1 MKKILIIEDT
11 DILREQ
17 ISYTLKME
25 GYDVKTACDGTQG
38 IEFAKS
44 YQPDLILCDIVMP
57 GISGYDVLKALK
69 PAGNQSIYPFIFIT
83 ALSERKNFREGME
96 LGAHDYL
103 IKPFTIDELKNAIT
117 TQLRK
122 ADSLEAFINQQI
134 NQLENNF
141 NIRLSELKTEVEQ
154 QQNLI
159 TDITTSRDSALEELN
174 QKQAQL
180 MHEALRTI
188 EANTTL
194 QEIAKQL
201 AENLKKKD
209 LTAEYRETLV
219 SLKNNIRK
227 KSALINNWTIFQLKF
242 DLTYPDIN
250 AILFNR
256 FPDLTQQERLLISG
270 IYTKLNTN
278 QIAVILNIQAASVR
292 KYKFRL
298 KHKLGLN
305 KDDDLY
311 AFISNLGKSN
321 NSK

>member
-25 GYDVKTACDGTQG
+25 GYDVKTASDGTEG
-38 IEFAKS
+38 IEFAKT

-57 GISGYDVLKALK
+57 GISGYEVLKELK
-69 PAGNQSIYPFIFIT
+69 PAGSQSIYPFIFIT

-122 ADSLEAFINQQI
+122 TDSLENYINQQI
-134 NQLENNF
+134 NLLENNF
-141 NIRLSELKTEVEQ
+141 NLRFSELKDEVEK

-159 TDITTSRDSALEELN
+159 TDITTSRNNALEELN

-180 MHEALRTI
+180 MHEALKTI

-201 AENLKKKD
+201 AEALNKKD
-209 LTAEYRETLV
+209 LSSEYRETLV
-219 SLKNNIRK
+219 SLRNNIRK

-242 DLTYPDIN
+242 DLTYPNIN
-250 AILFNR
+250 ATVVNR
-256 FPDLTQQERLLISG
+256 FPDLTQQERLLLSG

-278 QIAVILNIQAASVR
+278 QISVILNIQTASVR

-298 KHKLGLN
+298 KHKLGLK
-305 KDDDLY
+305 KDDDLN
-311 AFISNLGKSN
+311 AFISNLGN
-321 NSK
+321 LQDEL

>member
-11 DILREQ
+11 AILREQ
-17 ISYTLKME
+17 ISYILQME
-25 GYDVKTACDGTQG
+25 GYDVKTACNGYEG

-57 GISGYDVLKALK
+57 GISGYEVLKALK
-69 PAGNQSIYPFIFIT
+69 PVDNQSIYPFIFIT
-83 ALSERKNFREGME
+83 ALSERKNYREGME

-122 ADSLEAFINQQI
+122 ANSLEVFITQQI
-134 NQLENNF
+134 NLIENNF
-141 NIRLSELKTEVEQ
+141 NSRLTELKNEVEK
-154 QQNLI
+154 QQNMI
-159 TDITTSRDSALEELN
+159 SDFKTSRDNVLEELN

-188 EANTTL
+188 EVNTTL
-194 QEIAKQL
+194 QEIAKRL
-201 AENLKKKD
+201 SEELRKKNLNSVH
-209 LTAEYRETLV
+209 RETLV
-219 SLKNNIRK
+219 ELRNNIRK
-227 KSALINNWTIFQLKF
+227 KSALLNNWTIFQLKF
-242 DLTYPDIN
+242 DLTYPKIN
-250 AILFNR
+250 SIILNR

-278 QIAVILNIQAASVR
+278 QISVILNIQAASVR

-298 KHKLGLN
+298 KNKLGLN
-305 KDDDLY
+305 KNDDLFS
-311 AFISNLGKSN
+311 FISNLGN
-321 NSK
+321 LQN

>member
-17 ISYTLKME
+17 ISYALKME
-25 GYDVKTACDGTQG
+25 GYDIKTASDGFQG
-38 IEFAKS
+38 IEFAKT

-57 GISGYDVLKALK
+57 GISGYEVLKALK
-69 PAGNQSIYPFIFIT
+69 PTDNQSIYPFIFIT

-117 TQLRK
+117 TQLKK
-122 ADSLEAFINQQI
+122 ANSLEAFINQQI
-134 NQLENNF
+134 NILENNF
-141 NIRLSELKTEVEQ
+141 NNRFSELKNEVEK

-159 TDITTSRDSALEELN
+159 TDITTSRDCALEELN

-188 EANTTL
+188 EVNTTL
-194 QEIAKQL
+194 QDIAKQL
-201 AENLKKKD
+201 SEVLKKKD
-209 LTAEYRETLV
+209 LTYEYRETLV
-219 SLKNNIRK
+219 SLRNNIRK
-227 KSALINNWTIFQLKF
+227 KSVLINNWTIFQLKF
-242 DLTYPDIN
+242 DLTYPKIN
-250 AILFNR
+250 SILVNR
-256 FPDLTQQERLLISG
+256 FSDLTQQERLLLSG

-278 QIAVILNIQAASVR
+278 QISVILNIQAASVR

-311 AFISNLGKSN
+311 AFISNLG
-321 NSK
+321 NS